1 MIAGSVRRAAKS
13 VRLRAQTVIMQ
24 APHAV
29 GQTGAVELPDGE
41 PDCGPWR
48 TVAVADLYAALG
60 RPRVLAVD
68 GRSGSGK
75 STLVA
80 RLVATVPGAAV
91 VHTDDV
97 AWHHDFFEWAELLA
111 AGVLAPWR
119 AGHDVSYRPPAWVA
133 RGRAGAITVPS
144 GAALLVVEGVGAGR
158 RALGPFVDALVWV
171 QTDRAVATRRGLH
184 RDGGDVA
191 FWDEWEARERP
202 FLAADRPWERADLVV
217 SGQDVRH
224 DLVEVGRGVPDL
236 PTELRRLER

>member
-1 MIAGSVRRAAKS
+1 MD
-13 VRLRAQTVIMQ
+13 
-24 APHAV
+24 
-29 GQTGAVELPDGE
+29 LPDGE

-48 TVAVADLYAALG
+48 AVAVTDLYAALG

-80 RLVATVPGAAV
+80 RLAATVPSTAV

-97 AWHHDFFEWAELLA
+97 AWHHDFFDWADLLLE
-111 AGVLAPWR
+111 GVLVPWR
-119 AGHDVSYRPPAWVA
+119 AGRDVAYRPPPWDA
-133 RGRAGAITVPS
+133 RGRAGAITVP
-144 GAALLVVEGVGAGR
+144 AAAPLLVVEGVGAGR
-158 RALGPFVDALVWV
+158 RALAALLDALIWV
-171 QTDRAVATRRGLH
+171 QTDRAVATRRGLE

-191 FWDEWEARERP
+191 FWDEWEATERP

-217 SGQDVRH
+217 SGQDMRH

-236 PTELRRLER
+236 PAELRRLQR

>member
-1 MIAGSVRRAAKS
+1 VCG
-13 VRLRAQTVIMQ
+13 LGTVC
-24 APHAV
+24 V
-29 GQTGAVELPDGE
+29 GQTGTVELPDGE

-48 TVAVADLYAALG
+48 AFAVADLYAALG

-75 STLVA
+75 STLTGRVA
-80 RLVATVPGAAV
+80 ATVSGAVV

-97 AWHHDFFEWAELLA
+97 AWYHDFFDWADLLVD
-111 AGVLAPWR
+111 GVLTPWR
-119 AGHDVSYRPPAWVA
+119 AGHDVAYRPPPWDA
-133 RGRAGAITVPS
+133 RGRAGAISVPS
-144 GAALLVVEGVGAGR
+144 AAPLLVVEGVGAGR
-158 RALGPFVDALVWV
+158 QAFAPFLDALIWV
-171 QTDRAVATRRGLH
+171 QTDRAVATRRGFE

-217 SGQDVRH
+217 SGQDMRH

-236 PTELRRLER
+236 PPELRRLER

>member
-1 MIAGSVRRAAKS
+1 
-13 VRLRAQTVIMQ
+13 
-24 APHAV
+24 
-29 GQTGAVELPDGE
+29 VELPDGE

-48 TVAVADLYAALG
+48 AVAVTELYAALG

-80 RLVATVPGAAV
+80 RLAATVPSTAV

-97 AWHHDFFEWAELLA
+97 AWHHDFFDWADLLLD
-111 AGVLAPWR
+111 GVLVPWR
-119 AGHDVSYRPPAWVA
+119 AGRDVAYRPPPWDA
-133 RGRAGAITVPS
+133 RGRAGAITVP
-144 GAALLVVEGVGAGR
+144 AAAPLLVVEGVGAGR
-158 RALGPFVDALVWV
+158 RPLAPHLDALIWV
-171 QTDRAVATRRGLH
+171 QTDRALATRRGLE

-202 FLAADRPWERADLVV
+202 FLAADRPWARADLVV

-236 PTELRRLER
+236 PPQLRRLER

>member
-1 MIAGSVRRAAKS
+1 VR
-13 VRLRAQTVIMQ
+13 
-24 APHAV
+24 
-29 GQTGAVELPDGE
+29 QTGAVELPDGE
-41 PDCGPWR
+41 PDRGPWR
-48 TVAVADLYAALG
+48 PVAVADLHPRMG

-80 RLVATVPGAAV
+80 WLVATVPGAAV

-97 AWHHDFFEWAELLA
+97 AWYHDFFDWADLLA
-111 AGVLAPWR
+111 TGVLAPWR
-119 AGHDVSYRPPAWVA
+119 AGRDIAYRPPAWDV
-133 RGRAGAITVPS
+133 RGRSGAIVVPS
-144 GAALLVVEGVGAGR
+144 SASLLVVEGVGAGR
-158 RALGPFVDALVWV
+158 RALGPFLDAMIWV
-171 QTDRAVATRRGLH
+171 QTDRTVATRRGLE

-217 SGQDVRH
+217 NGQDMRH

-236 PTELRRLER
+236 PAELRRFQR

>member
-1 MIAGSVRRAAKS
+1 MIVASVRR
-13 VRLRAQTVIMQ
+13 
-24 APHAV
+24 P
-29 GQTGAVELPDGE
+29 GQTGAVDLPDGE

-48 TVAVADLYAALG
+48 AVAVTELYAALG

-80 RLVATVPGAAV
+80 RLAATVPSTAV

-97 AWHHDFFEWAELLA
+97 AWHHDFFDWADLLLD
-111 AGVLAPWR
+111 GVLVPWR
-119 AGHDVSYRPPAWVA
+119 AGRDVAYRPPAWDA
-133 RGRAGAITVPS
+133 RGRGGAITVP
-144 GAALLVVEGVGAGR
+144 AAAPLLVVEGVGAGR
-158 RALGPFVDALVWV
+158 RPFAPHLDALIWV
-171 QTDRAVATRRGLH
+171 QTDRALATRRGLE

-202 FLAADRPWERADLVV
+202 FLAADRPWARADLVV

-236 PTELRRLER
+236 PAELRRLQR

>member
-1 MIAGSVRRAAKS
+1 MVCI
-13 VRLRAQTVIMQ
+13 
-24 APHAV
+24 
-29 GQTGAVELPDGE
+29 GQTGAVDLPDGE

-48 TVAVADLYAALG
+48 PVPVADLHAVLG

-80 RLVATVPGAAV
+80 RLAATVPSTAV

-97 AWHHDFFEWAELLA
+97 AWHHDFFDWADLLLD
-111 AGVLAPWR
+111 GVLVPWR
-119 AGHDVSYRPPAWVA
+119 AGRDVAYRPPPWDA
-133 RGRAGAITVPS
+133 RGRAGAITVP
-144 GAALLVVEGVGAGR
+144 AAAPLLVVEGVGAGR
-158 RALGPFVDALVWV
+158 RAFAPQVDALIWV
-171 QTDRAVATRRGLH
+171 QTDRALATRRGLE

-202 FLAADRPWERADLVV
+202 FLAADRPWARADLVV

-236 PTELRRLER
+236 PAELRRLQR